1 MERSLLRSFSNR
13 ILHSLARTL
22 PGAWTLRPYLHKLR
36 GVKIYG
42 TIFIGDDV
50 YIENAYPEQVEI
62 HDNSRIGLR
71 STIMSHFRGKGRVI
85 IEKNVWTGPCCT
97 IIAAGGETRRIG
109 EGSAIAAGAVV
120 NRDIEPFT
128 FVGGVPAKPIAKVTK
143 PIAVV
148 KELWEFR
155 EGLRP
160 LK

>member
-1 MERSLLRSFSNR
+1 MEKSIPRNISNR
-13 ILHSLARTL
+13 ILHSMARML

-42 TIFIGDDV
+42 RIFIGDDV
-50 YIENAYPEQVEI
+50 YIENAYPELVEI
-62 HDNSRIGLR
+62 HNNSRIGLR

-85 IEKNVWTGPCCT
+85 IERNVWTGPCCT
-97 IIAAGGETRRIG
+97 IIAAAGETRRIG

-120 NRDIEPFT
+120 NRDVKPFT
-128 FVGGVPAKPIAKVTK
+128 FVGGVPAKPIARVTK

-148 KELWEFR
+148 KTVAEFR
-155 EGLRP
+155 DGLKP